1 VRKNLFFYINI
12 ENSMSSLFSELN
24 SNDPIQSTHL
34 LSRYEVEIQLTNRKT
49 LLNET
54 TPTNDV
60 NQVCR
65 IVFNTR

>member
-12 ENSMSSLFSELN
+12 ENSMSILFSELN

>member
-1 VRKNLFFYINI
+1 MRKNLFFYINI